1 MSHESQS
8 HPRWPPLVL
17 LLLASMLGPM
27 AGATIMPVLEVMRG
41 DLGVSGTQAG
51 LIITTHGLAIG
62 LSSPVA
68 GWAIDRWGV
77 RWPMAIGLLV
87 YGVAG
92 GMGMAIT
99 SFPLLIASRVLF
111 GLGASLMFAATTVAL
126 LTLYEDEFRNRVM
139 GWRTSATSL
148 GGPMFALLGGALGT
162 FFSWHAV
169 FAVYLV
175 GIPLGLITL
184 AIMPKARKAERI
196 EQDKTPIMQ
205 VLRRPALLGVY
216 AFILALWIMIYGVT
230 VFMPQRM
237 AELGVHEP
245 IQVSM
250 YMAVM
255 GISSVTIGLVYPWLK
270 ARASYLALLRFS
282 MLAMGIAF
290 LILGTAT
297 RPILLAPA
305 MIFMGFGMAVVF
317 SALSIVISELVPG
330 SVLGRAT
337 AISSSVTFLGQ
348 FFSPLLLG
356 PLMAS
361 TSITSG
367 YLALSA
373 TAALI
378 FMILVIAG
386 WQTRPALA
394 PAE

>member
-1 MSHESQS
+1 
-8 HPRWPPLVL
+8 
-17 LLLASMLGPM
+17 M
-27 AGATIMPVLEVMRG
+27 AGATIMPVLEVIRG

-62 LSSPVA
+62 LSSPIA
-68 GWAIDRWGV
+68 GWVIDRWGV
-77 RWPMAIGLLV
+77 RWPMAIGLLI

-92 GMGMAIT
+92 GMGIAIT

-126 LTLYEDEFRNRVM
+126 LTLYEDAFRNRVM

-148 GGPMFALLGGALGT
+148 GGPLFALLGGALGT
-162 FFSWHAV
+162 FFSWHAA

-184 AIMPKARKAERI
+184 SVMPTARKAERI
-196 EQDKTPIMQ
+196 EQDVSSLVQ
-205 VLRRPALLGVY
+205 ALRRPALLGVY
-216 AFILALWIMIYGVT
+216 AFVLALWIMIYGVT

-255 GISSVTIGLVYPWLK
+255 GISSVAIGFVYPWLK
-270 ARASYLALLRFS
+270 AQASYLSLLRFS
-282 MLAMGIAF
+282 MLAMGLAF
-290 LILGTAT
+290 LIFGTAT
-297 RPILLAPA
+297 RPVLLAPA
-305 MIFMGFGMAVVF
+305 MVFLGCGMAVVF

-361 TSITSG
+361 TSITLG
-367 YLALSA
+367 YLVLSG

-378 FMILVIAG
+378 FLILVIAG

>member
-1 MSHESQS
+1 MSQESQAN
-8 HPRWPPLVL
+8 PRWPPLGL
-17 LLLASMLGPM
+17 LLLTSMLGPM
-27 AGATIMPVLEVMRG
+27 AGATIMPVLEVIRG

-62 LSSPVA
+62 LSSPIA
-68 GWAIDRWGV
+68 GWVIDRWGV
-77 RWPMAIGLLV
+77 RWPMAMGLLI

-92 GMGMAIT
+92 GMGIAIT
-99 SFPLLIASRVLF
+99 SFPLLIASRILF
-111 GLGASLMFAATTVAL
+111 GLGASLMFSATTVAL
-126 LTLYEDEFRNRVM
+126 LTLYEGAFRNRVM

-148 GGPMFALLGGALGT
+148 GGPLFALLGGALGT
-162 FFSWHAV
+162 FFSWHAA

-184 AIMPKARKAERI
+184 SIMPKARKVERI
-196 EQDKTPIMQ
+196 EQDVSSMVQ
-205 VLRRPALLGVY
+205 ALRRPALLGVY

-255 GISSVTIGLVYPWLK
+255 GISSVAIGLVYPWLK
-270 ARASYLALLRFS
+270 ARTSYLSLVRFS
-282 MLAMGIAF
+282 MLAMGLAF
-290 LILGTAT
+290 LIFGTAT

-305 MIFMGFGMAVVF
+305 MVLLGCGMAVVF

-330 SVLGRAT
+330 QVLGRAT

-361 TSITSG
+361 TSITLG
-367 YLALSA
+367 YLVLSG

-378 FMILVIAG
+378 FLTLVIAG
-386 WQTRPALA
+386 WQTRSALA